1 MKVVLVGFMGS
12 GKSTVGKLLSERL
25 GVPFVDTD
33 VEVEKRTGMDIPEIF
48 KKKGEEYFRGLERR
62 IIEELLSLP
71 YLLVIS
77 TGGGLPAY
85 SNNMELLNKKA
96 FTVYLEADFEV
107 LWRRISED
115 RNRPLVSLGKEKV
128 KELLERRLPF
138 YEMAKFKVRTDVN
151 SPVACVEEILNALPL
166 FKP

>member
-96 FTVYLEADFEV
+96 FTVYLEADFDT
-107 LWRRISED
+107 LWKRISTD
-115 RNRPLVSLGKEKV
+115 SNRPLVKLGKERV
-128 KELLERRLPF
+128 RELFERRRPF
-138 YEMAKFKVRTDVN
+138 YEKAKLRVRTDVN
-151 SPVACVEEILNALPL
+151 PPKVCVEEILKSLSL
-166 FKP
+166 